1 MLTAAQAHGTR
12 NQGLCDGAAA
22 RPDGVRKPVLC
33 GGRRIIYVPDSSQ
46 MDVDAIG
53 LFR

>member
-1 MLTAAQAHGTR
+1 MLTAAQAHGAR
-12 NQGLCDGAAA
+12 NQ
-22 RPDGVRKPVLC
+22 PVLC
-33 GGRRIIYVPDSSQ
+33 GGRRIIYVLDSSQ